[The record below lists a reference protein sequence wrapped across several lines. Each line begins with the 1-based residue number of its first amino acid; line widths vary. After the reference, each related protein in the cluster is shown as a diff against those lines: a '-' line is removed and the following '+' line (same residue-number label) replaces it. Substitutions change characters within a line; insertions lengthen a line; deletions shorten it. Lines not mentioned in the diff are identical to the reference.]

1 MSASLIYYCV
11 SLPTSL
17 WCRHTQPVPTLNHS
31 DKSNLPSALQLREIV
46 DVDLAITEYYDE
58 LCRTVRRRG
67 HASSNANEIVHDLY
81 VRLKDRKT
89 DLEGKSSLRAFL
101 KRAAINLGFD
111 RFRREQFEAKI
122 FSGTQEEAAN
132 IIGAETDPDTA
143 LDMPQRLNCLR
154 NAIME
159 LPYRQRRIFIAHR
172 IGNLSPDE
180 IAQRFGITRNMVD
193 RHLRKALIHCLYRLD
208 ELDQA

>member
-1 MSASLIYYCV
+1 MPA
-11 SLPTSL
+11 
-17 WCRHTQPVPTLNHS
+17 LNQS
-31 DKSNLPSALQLREIV
+31 EKSSLPSAFPLQEIA
-46 DVDLAITEYYDE
+46 DVDLAITDYYDE
-58 LCRTVRRRG
+58 LCRAVRRRG
-67 HASSNANEIVHDLY
+67 HVSSNANEIVHDLY

-101 KRAAINLGFD
+101 TRAAINLGLD
-111 RFRREQFEAKI
+111 RFRREQLEARL
-122 FSGTQEEAAN
+122 FSGTAEEAAN
-132 IIGAETDPDTA
+132 IISADTDPDIA

-172 IGNLSPDE
+172 IGNLPPDE
-180 IAQRFGITRNMVD
+180 IAVRFGITRNMVD

-208 ELDQA
+208 ELEQS